1 MSSHMSRDLC
11 STGRGP
17 KLKQTKTSRSERAGS
32 KVKSNGGERHEENEL
47 KVKHDE
53 RGDER
58 W

>member
-1 MSSHMSRDLC
+1 MSMDLC
-11 STGRGP
+11 YTGRGP
-17 KLKQTKTSRSERAGS
+17 KLKHTKTSRSERAGS
-32 KVKSNGGERHEENEL
+32 KVKSNRGERHEENEL